1 MARSAGLAIPS
12 YFKDDSDI
20 DCQIRYSTYKGHAI
34 ALTKEAIANG
44 ADIVVAVGGD
54 GTVNEVARCLVQTP
68 VVLGVLPIGSG
79 NGLARNLGIPV
90 KLKLAMAVLKKF
102 ETRKIDIGQVND
114 LYFFCN
120 LSIAFSA
127 HVIHN
132 YHAISGRGFLAYSK
146 AFGKTLRH
154 FKYDPVELL
163 EQGVNYH
170 ATPFIFLISNTN
182 QLGYNKTLTPN
193 ASLYD
198 GKLDFIQVERS
209 HFIAITLFML
219 CAFFKIF
226 PPFFKVQRKQM
237 TSMDIMPK
245 RIPIKLQLDGE
256 KLWWAEKEPLRVR
269 VLPQSLNVIC
279 ANPN

>member
-1 MARSAGLAIPS
+1 MARTAGHAIPS
-12 YFKDDSDI
+12 YFEDDAGI
-20 DCQIRYSTYKGHAI
+20 DCQVRYSTYKGHAI
-34 ALTKEAIANG
+34 LLTKEAIANG
-44 ADIVVAVGGD
+44 AAVVVAVGGD

-68 VVLGVLPIGSG
+68 VVLGVIPIGSG

-102 ETRKIDIGQVND
+102 ETRKIDIGQVNN

-132 YHAISGRGFLAYSK
+132 YDEISGRGFLAYSK
-146 AFGKTLRH
+146 AFGKTLLH
-154 FKYDPVELL
+154 FKYDPVDLL
-163 EQGVNYH
+163 EQGVNYQ

-182 QLGYNKTLTPN
+182 QLGYNKTLTPT
-193 ASLYD
+193 ASLFD

-209 HFIAITLFML
+209 HFIALSLFML

-226 PPFFKVQRKQM
+226 PPFLKVRRKQM
-237 TSMDIMPK
+237 TSMEIIPK
-245 RIPIKLQLDGE
+245 RTPIRLQLDGE
-256 KLWWAEKEPLRVR
+256 KLWWEEKKSLKVR
-269 VLPQSLNVIC
+269 VLPQSLYVIC
-279 ANPN
+279 AHPN